1 MDFLGDSMILL
12 TVGQVS
18 ERLHIHPNT
27 LRRWANQGK
36 IPVWRF
42 SSRGDR
48 RFSEKDIDSYLVTNY
63 QIFGKMGFFCLADWV
78 INNNI
83 IMQKF

>member
-1 MDFLGDSMILL
+1 MILL

-48 RFSEKDIDSYLVTNY
+48 RFSEKDIDSYLLRGNMPETIDVHSVPALNNHLQNY
-63 QIFGKMGFFCLADWV
+63 
-78 INNNI
+78 
-83 IMQKF
+83 